1 MLDANR
7 KFGGIGLLFIGDF
20 FQQLPP
26 PIGTSL
32 YKEEL
37 NMRSS
42 VGDMMRTFTVL
53 QFTSQMR
60 ARMDSSHTELLQQFR
75 DLSTSDHPFT
85 ASTLTRPTTCVDI

>member
-1 MLDANR
+1 
-7 KFGGIGLLFIGDF
+7 
-20 FQQLPP
+20 
-26 PIGTSL
+26 
-32 YKEEL
+32 
-37 NMRSS
+37 MRSS

-85 ASTLTRPTTCVDI
+85 ASTLTRPTTCVVDII